1 MTGLITEP
9 LGNEVFAHFDG
20 KRITLVKK
28 EAMPLHSSKPGRT
41 IAFIVLDADMLERFA
56 SFLQLM
62 LDAGQG
68 PEAQEEARGDE
79 TY

>member
-28 EAMPLHSSKPGRT
+28 SLGGTHT

-62 LDAGQG
+62 LDSGQG
-68 PEAQEEARGDE
+68 PEAQEEAREDE